1 MRRLIKLTIIF
12 LSLII
17 IGYALYW
24 YISDC
29 HYKET
34 KFRNIVG
41 KYKLDTNRTD
51 LGIYKD
57 SIYKYTYLT
66 LTFNADY
73 TFFLNFPV
81 PFMNK
86 MNGKWKV
93 GGVGEWCEI
102 EYSNTIKDQFSVPYE
117 DNGDSI
123 LYINSATPQHSQIY
137 KSDVYKIYFVKAN

>member
-1 MRRLIKLTIIF
+1 MRRLIKLTIVF

-29 HYKET
+29 HYKEA

-93 GGVGEWCEI
+93 GGMGEWCEI
-102 EYSNTIKDQFSVPYE
+102 EYSNTIKDQFAVPYE

-123 LYINSATPQHSQIY
+123 LYINSATPQHSQIN